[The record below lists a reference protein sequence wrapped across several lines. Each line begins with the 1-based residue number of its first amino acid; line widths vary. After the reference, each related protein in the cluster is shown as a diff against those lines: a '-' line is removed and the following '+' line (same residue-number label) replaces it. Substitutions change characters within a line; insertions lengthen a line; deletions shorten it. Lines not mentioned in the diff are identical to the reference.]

1 MLKEGEDVCEKIRKE
16 ARNTITH
23 LQLHKQKLL
32 SITYEQ
38 MNEQQRGLVSIKSEM
53 VLQNYSVR
61 IRTDK
66 EDRRLKQVMRM
77 RKMEIKEQLTR
88 LEGSIAEVLN
98 EKDFSSYVEQ
108 YFMNR
113 NTGTP
118 EYSEDLSQLRALEEF
133 AERERQKKLRREQ
146 KAKDQM
152 GNQN

>member
-1 MLKEGEDVCEKIRKE
+1 
-16 ARNTITH
+16 
-23 LQLHKQKLL
+23 
-32 SITYEQ
+32 
-38 MNEQQRGLVSIKSEM
+38 M

-118 EYSEDLSQLRALEEF
+118 EYSEDLS
-133 AERERQKKLRREQ
+133 
-146 KAKDQM
+146 
-152 GNQN
+152 